1 MHLVPVQ
8 PSFSRPPPLLFRH
21 QLQCLNGLSSGRGR
35 CSGEVAQAA
44 LPRDDPAHPSQH
56 PLVHL
61 LAVPASLSW
70 QLSRTISGTGRH
82 VRRNPIL
89 PNDCSLSPHVWS
101 TAADKPALTGSYV
114 AMLSNLALTLL
125 ICEGFRVI
133 GCSLIPWLT
142 QVYKEMQTKQ
152 QQVRALRI
160 LCSL

>member
-35 CSGEVAQAA
+35 CSGEVSQAA

-101 TAADKPALTGSYV
+101 TAADKPALTGSYKPSLNPLDMRRFSCHRVKSYPV
-114 AMLSNLALTLL
+114 AHTSFEGNANKAAAGPCTSHTLL
-125 ICEGFRVI
+125 TV
-133 GCSLIPWLT
+133 SLT
-142 QVYKEMQTKQ
+142 
-152 QQVRALRI
+152 
-160 LCSL
+160 